1 MLKKLKISNLAI
13 IDNIELDLDNGF
25 NVFTGQTGAGKS
37 LIIDSISLLF
47 GKRSDSYMIREGF
60 NYAYIFGLFSYSE
73 ELENVLLDLEIDRKN
88 DITIERFIYKNK
100 SVIKVN
106 DKQVTLNKLNAISS
120 KLGDISSQ
128 SDTYRLFNKDNYL
141 SLLVPLSD
149 EKYLGLLQ
157 NYQTKKEIYLKSL
170 KKLNDLIKSKD
181 KREEELT
188 YASFAYDDISSF
200 HLKEGELE
208 EVENNI
214 SRVKNFDRI
223 HETLTSIINNLSS
236 EKFDI
241 DTISK
246 LSRNLEKVSQY
257 DKDLIDIKNSLDEAY
272 VILNDALY
280 FIKNKL
286 DSLAFSPLELEN
298 LNKRDSD
305 IKNLMLKYHKSYNE
319 LLEYLKHLEDVINN
333 NLDYDYA
340 IKLEELNVK
349 NDFNKALDAA
359 FKLTNYRKEEALK
372 FQDKILELSRKLDL
386 KDIEFRVLFKEID
399 TTNYKNSQIF
409 LETGIDII
417 DFLVSFNKEKNLLPL
432 SIIASGGEMSRLM
445 LAFKLYNLEKSE
457 NKLLVLDEIDTGVSG
472 MQSKMIGNLILKYS
486 LNNQVLLITHNPI
499 IASQAKSHY
508 LIKKIENEDRIV
520 SRVTK
525 LNNDEREKEIAIML
539 EGEVSDTSLKEAQK
553 LIKNASNY

>member
-1 MLKKLKISNLAI
+1 MLKKIKITNLAI

-100 SVIKVN
+100 SLIKVN

-170 KKLNDLIKSKD
+170 KKLNDLIISKD

-298 LNKRDSD
+298 LNKRDND

-340 IKLEELNVK
+340 IKLEESNVK

-359 FKLTNYRKEEALK
+359 FKLTNYRKEETLK

-445 LAFKLYNLEKSE
+445 LAFKLYNLGKSE

-520 SRVTK
+520 SHVTK

-553 LIKNASNY
+553 LIKNASNC

>member
-120 KLGDISSQ
+120 KLGDICSQ
-128 SDTYRLFNKDNYL
+128 CDTYRLFNKDNYL

-188 YASFAYDDISSF
+188 YASFAYNDISSF

-214 SRVKNFDRI
+214 SRVKNFDKI
-223 HETLTSIINNLSS
+223 HETLTSIVNNLSS

-246 LSRNLEKVSQY
+246 LSKNLEKVSQY

-298 LNKRDSD
+298 LNKRDND

-445 LAFKLYNLEKSE
+445 LAFKLYNLGKSE

-520 SRVTK
+520 SRVIK

>member
-100 SVIKVN
+100 SLIKVN

-170 KKLNDLIKSKD
+170 KKLNDLIISKD

-298 LNKRDSD
+298 LNKRDND

-340 IKLEELNVK
+340 IKLEESNVK

-359 FKLTNYRKEEALK
+359 FKLTNYRKEETLK

-445 LAFKLYNLEKSE
+445 LAFKLYNLGKSE